1 MGWLYFLCVCH
12 VILTVRAQSGRSLAC
27 HQRWSLV
34 YANSANGTTVYGE
47 KRDLLKATLTG
58 ADVRIFIPSWGPGG
72 YLTSVQ
78 NTQTIRNNVCAQAI
92 FHVSKASYDTFQ
104 EVPYFWF
111 VNLCSTGHVH
121 MARYFIGNHVS
132 AGINGDY
139 VDMQWYIRHYPDPV
153 YSHTQDGTVIS
164 GNVRDVVYAIEAGA
178 DIRIVDRQ
186 LGYGVRMDN
195 LEVSYDRTIAAG
207 QSLWH
212 VSERMNGPNLEFQ
225 GDDYWW
231 FSVWSTDG
239 TVDISRW
246 NIGEHV
252 KRGNSSM
259 QQSMNWYADSCWQM
273 AYKHDADGKLEDGSL
288 ELLRLAVETG
298 HRIKVL
304 IDGAITVE
312 PDQIN
317 VRGGH
322 INAEILSLA
331 SKQDLKTFTDDVF
344 WDWRV
349 LATTGTETSEYFN
362 VGEYFN
368 RGNTIKK
375 KPMTWF
381 IDTRTWNRVL
391 VNDKDGKVLAGTKQK
406 LIDAILLGAEV
417 RYQLTFRSNAI
428 MHQADNL
435 EISADGNVGAM
446 HVRSVSLKFTPGSAY
461 EVTFQNSPYWWFTI
475 VSTTGKVDISRWTVG
490 EHVNRRHTH
499 LFVKVEWFVSY

>member
-1 MGWLYFLCVCH
+1 MGSKIKLIRGL
-12 VILTVRAQSGRSLAC
+12 LAGAQVR
-27 HQRWSLV
+27 V
-34 YANSANGTTVYGE
+34 
-47 KRDLLKATLTG
+47 
-58 ADVRIFIPSWGPGG
+58 FIPSWGPGG

-78 NTQTIRNNVCAQAI
+78 NTQTIENNVCGQAL
-92 FHVSKASYDTFQ
+92 FHVSKSKYDTFQ
-104 EVPYFWF
+104 EVPYYWF

-139 VDMQWYIRHYPDPV
+139 VDMQWYIRQAGDPI
-153 YSHTQDGTVIS
+153 YSHTQDGTVIDGS
-164 GNVRDVVYAIEAGA
+164 ISDVIYATESGA
-178 DIRIVDRQ
+178 DISIVDRS

-195 LEVSYDRTIAAG
+195 MEVSFDGSLASG

-212 VSERMNGPNLEFQ
+212 VSERKNGPNLEFQ
-225 GDDYWW
+225 GNDYWW
-231 FSVWSTDG
+231 FSIWSTDG
-239 TVDISRW
+239 SVDISRW

-252 KRGNSSM
+252 KRGNSTM
-259 QQSMNWYADSCWQM
+259 KQSMNWYADSCWQM
-273 AYKHDADGKLEDGSL
+273 AYKHDQDGNLKDGSL

-304 IDGAITVE
+304 IDGVITVE

-322 INAEILSLA
+322 INAEILSLV
-331 SKQDLKTFTDDVF
+331 SKQDIKRFTDDVF

-349 LATTGTETSEYFN
+349 LTTTGTEGTEYFN
-362 VGEYFN
+362 VGEYFS
-368 RGNTIKK
+368 RGSMTKAK
-375 KPMTWF
+375 AMTWF

-391 VNDKDGKVLAGTKQK
+391 VNDADGTILAGSKQT
-406 LIDAILLGAEV
+406 LIDAILAGAEV
-417 RYQLTFRSNAI
+417 RYKLSFTSNAI
-428 MHQADNL
+428 THQADNL

-446 HVRSVSLKFTPGSAY
+446 HVRSVSLKFTPGSPY

-490 EHVNRRHTH
+490 EHVNRRHTN
-499 LFVKVEWFVSY
+499 LFVKVEWYVNY